1 MLTDSDRK
9 ILQDA
14 GITDTDQL
22 LRAAAAFLCAYPLQR
37 SEALPTTLSARE
49 AAFLRAGGARGVGS
63 GRSVNVTDNLTTVA
77 AEYAH
82 MVVTALSPDEI
93 AETLR
98 VSTQTVYQ
106 RIDEGA
112 LYSVESPSG
121 PVCPAFQFVGN
132 AALPGL
138 EVVLAAIN
146 PRAHPVAVQRFFLT
160 TTGDLESPDS
170 GQALSPRE
178 WLLNGLAPDSVAL
191 LACEL

>member
-22 LRAAAAFLCAYPLQR
+22 LRAAAAFLRAYPLQR
-37 SEALPTTLSARE
+37 NEALPNTLSARE
-49 AAFLRAGGARGVGS
+49 AAFLRAGGAKGVDA
-63 GRSVNVTDNLTTVA
+63 DNLATVA

-82 MVVTALSPDEI
+82 MATTALSPGEV
-93 AETLR
+93 AETLCIPTHR
-98 VSTQTVYQ
+98 IQQ
-106 RIDEGA
+106 RIDQGA
-112 LYSVESPSG
+112 LYSIEG
-121 PVCPAFQFVGN
+121 PLGRVCPAFQFFDN

-146 PRAHPVAVQRFFLT
+146 PQAHPVAVQRFFLMPT
-160 TTGDLESPDS
+160 VDLESPDT
-170 GQALSPRE
+170 GQALSPHE
-178 WLLNGLAPDSVAL
+178 WLIGGLSPDSVAL